1 MTDPVYLDFNAT
13 APVRPEVIDA
23 MTAMMAAGG
32 NPSSVHRAGRNARAR
47 VEEARGR
54 IAALAGCKTPEIIFT
69 SGGTEANNFALA
81 AFQDRPLLISA
92 IEHDSILGPAGAGAI
107 RLPVTADGQLDLG
120 ALQAALDDLE
130 TPPLVSVMLANNET
144 GVIQPIADIAAIIHE
159 KGGILHVDAIQAAG
173 KIAVDFQAFGVDMM
187 SLSAHKFGGPQG
199 VGALVVRDGLPIPP
213 LLKGGGQELGRR
225 AGTENVAGIVGMGVA
240 AMRALQ
246 ELDGYQ
252 RVAMLRDAMEMRLR
266 AISPT
271 SRIYG
276 SSAPRLPNTCC
287 IDMPG
292 VASELQVMS
301 FDLDG
306 IAVSAGSACSSG
318 KVKAS
323 HVLTAMGVPL
333 DLAGAA
339 LRISLG
345 WSTTE
350 TDIERCLKSWEAL
363 FRRKSSAS
371 AIWTGASE
379 KV

>member
-1 MTDPVYLDFNAT
+1 
-13 APVRPEVIDA
+13 
-23 MTAMMAAGG
+23 
-32 NPSSVHRAGRNARAR
+32 
-47 VEEARGR
+47 
-54 IAALAGCKTPEIIFT
+54 
-69 SGGTEANNFALA
+69 
-81 AFQDRPLLISA
+81 
-92 IEHDSILGPAGAGAI
+92 
-107 RLPVTADGQLDLG
+107 
-120 ALQAALDDLE
+120 
-130 TPPLVSVMLANNET
+130 
-144 GVIQPIADIAAIIHE
+144 
-159 KGGILHVDAIQAAG
+159 
-173 KIAVDFQAFGVDMM
+173 
-187 SLSAHKFGGPQG
+187 
-199 VGALVVRDGLPIPP
+199 
-213 LLKGGGQELGRR
+213 
-225 AGTENVAGIVGMGVA
+225 MGVA